1 MKILHSS
8 DWHIGRYL
16 YDRKRYD
23 EFEAFF
29 DWLLKEIE
37 LQEIDVLLV
46 AGDIFDTSVPN
57 NRAQEIYY
65 RFLCNVAKSKCRH
78 IVVIAGNHDSPS
90 FISAPK
96 NILKSLDVHV
106 VGTVTEN
113 LEDEVIELKN
123 DQGDLELLVCAVP
136 YLRDKDVRKVQA
148 GESLETKSENLVQGI
163 KDHYAKV
170 AEIAVTIRDDYL
182 ESAGKSGVEKHIPI
196 IGMGHLFAAGGS
208 PGEGVRDLYVGS
220 LGYVSAETFPEEFD
234 YVALG
239 HLHIAQK
246 VSSSEYIRYC
256 GSPIPMGFGEAK
268 QVKKIITLAY
278 GVEDTKPAIQE
289 IPIPNFQSLE
299 KIAGDETVIKK
310 RIEDLL
316 SANSSIWLEVEYE
329 GDLEGQSFREEILEL
344 LSGSEIELLRFK
356 NKTVLKN
363 YLSSLK
369 VEEKLEDLSPMEV
382 FKRCLVTNE
391 VEEGKQD
398 LLLASYSEVLKS
410 IQEEDI
416 KAE

>member
-29 DWLLKEIE
+29 DWLLKEIK

-78 IVVIAGNHDSPS
+78 IVIIAGNHDSPS

-96 NILKSLDVHV
+96 NILRSLDVHV

-113 LEDEVIELKN
+113 LEDEVIELRN
-123 DQGDLELLVCAVP
+123 DQGDLELIICAVP
-136 YLRDKDVRKVQA
+136 YLRDKDVRKVRA

-163 KDHYAKV
+163 KDHYTKV
-170 AEIAVTIRDDYL
+170 AEIAIAIRDKYL
-182 ESAGKSGVEKHIPI
+182 ETEMQSRREKYIPI

-220 LGYVSAETFPEEFD
+220 LGYLSAETFPQDFD

-246 VSSSEYIRYC
+246 VSGSEYIRYC

-268 QVKKIITLAY
+268 QVKKIITLEY
-278 GVEDTKPAIQE
+278 GAEDTKPTIQE

-299 KIAGDETVIKK
+299 KITGNETVIKK

-316 SANSSIWLEVEYE
+316 SANSSTWLEIEYE
-329 GDLEGQSFREEILEL
+329 GDLEGQNFREEILDL

-356 NKTVLKN
+356 NKTILKN

-369 VEEKLEDLSPMEV
+369 VEEKLEDLSPIEV

-391 VEEGKQD
+391 IEEEKQD
-398 LLLASYSEVLKS
+398 LLLASYSEVLNS

>member
-16 YDRKRYD
+16 YDRKRYE

-29 DWLLKEIE
+29 DWLLKEIK

-65 RFLCNVAKSKCRH
+65 SFLCNVAKSKCRH

-96 NILKSLDVHV
+96 NILRSLDVHV

-123 DQGDLELLVCAVP
+123 NDGDLELIVCAVP

-170 AEIAVTIRDDYL
+170 AEIAVEKRA
-182 ESAGKSGVEKHIPI
+182 SVEGNSKYIPI

-220 LGYVSAETFPEEFD
+220 LGYVSAETFPEVFD

-246 VSSSEYIRYC
+246 VSGSEYIRYC

-268 QVKKIITLAY
+268 QVKKIITLEY
-278 GVEDTKPAIQE
+278 SDGETKPTIQE

-299 KIAGDETVIKK
+299 KITGDETVIKK

-316 SANSSIWLEVEYE
+316 SANSSSWLEIEYE
-329 GDLEGQSFREEILEL
+329 GDLEGQSFREEVLEL

-391 VEEGKQD
+391 IEEEKQD
-398 LLLASYSEVLKS
+398 LLLASYHEVLKS
-410 IQEEDI
+410 IQEEDL